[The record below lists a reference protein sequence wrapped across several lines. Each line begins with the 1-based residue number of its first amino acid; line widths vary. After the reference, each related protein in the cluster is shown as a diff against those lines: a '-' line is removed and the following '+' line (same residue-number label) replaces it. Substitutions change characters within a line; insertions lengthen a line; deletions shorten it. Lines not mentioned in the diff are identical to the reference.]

1 MVRRVFAERL
11 RSLRLERGLTQG
23 GLAARSEVSVDAVR
37 RLEKARYSPT
47 LDTVSKLARGLGLSV
62 SGMLAVVVTAATNER
77 AELDGFI
84 DGCDVAQQR
93 TALRVLRVLF
103 DPVPSDGD

>member
-62 SGMLAVVVTAATNER
+62 SGMLAVVVTAAECQVEAMTDKVVVLVL
-77 AELDGFI
+77 AQKF
-84 DGCDVAQQR
+84 QQR
-93 TALRVLRVLF
+93 LKAVKCL
-103 DPVPSDGD
+103 